1 MMTEE
6 ASTTE
11 AGKLFHAQTT
21 PVYYIGRAEQNG
33 RTEQNI
39 KMDG

>member
-1 MMTEE
+1 MLTVE

-21 PVYYIGRAEQNG
+21 LWLKNPVAVEA
-33 RTEQNI
+33 
-39 KMDG
+39 DFS